1 MRGRAATVDAA
12 LTMTTTLH
20 STHEQS
26 EETFAAGGRFSRHIS
41 PIAAPDPERTPVRY
55 DSVLRMRARVQ
66 FRRYQLDPFV
76 LAEAIVDRLCA
87 GGLDAIRER
96 SS

>member
-1 MRGRAATVDAA
+1 
-12 LTMTTTLH
+12 MTTTLH
-20 STHEQS
+20 TAHEQL

-41 PIAAPDPERTPVRY
+41 PIASPDPELTPVRY

-66 FRRYQLDPFV
+66 FRSYQLDSSV

-87 GGLDAIRER
+87 GGLTTGPRTAA
-96 SS
+96 

>member
-12 LTMTTTLH
+12 LTMTITLQ
-20 STHEQS
+20 STHDQL
-26 EETFAAGGRFSRHIS
+26 EETFASGGRFGRHIS
-41 PIAAPDPERTPVRY
+41 PIASPDPERTPVRH

-66 FRRYQLDPFV
+66 FRSYQIDSFV

-87 GGLDAIRER
+87 GGLAARR
-96 SS
+96 